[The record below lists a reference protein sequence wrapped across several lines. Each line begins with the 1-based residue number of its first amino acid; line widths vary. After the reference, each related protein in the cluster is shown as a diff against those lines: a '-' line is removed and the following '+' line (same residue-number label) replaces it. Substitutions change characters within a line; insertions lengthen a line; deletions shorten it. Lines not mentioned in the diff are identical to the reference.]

1 MPATVP
7 TRMMTSPSSLN
18 HCVGICFS
26 SSISPTIAIVGVG
39 STTDVDA
46 TPPSRSPCG
55 NSGDE
60 GVATLS
66 LYNETFPPVTGVPN
80 ARQASAT
87 PSTASRN
94 CQKFSGLYGLPKRLN
109 NGLHGGHRYF
119 LNQNLIRDICAIR
132 GCLPGFARI

>member
-1 MPATVP
+1 MI
-7 TRMMTSPSSLN
+7 MSPSSLN
-18 HCVGICFS
+18 HCVVICFS

-46 TPPSRSPCG
+46 TPSSRAPCD

-60 GVATLS
+60 GVAATVS
-66 LYNETFPPVTGVPN
+66 LYNETFPPVTGVSN

-94 CQKFSGLYGLPKRLN
+94 CQKFSGLYGLPKFKQSVTANGRAPEQVRL
-109 NGLHGGHRYF
+109 RAASAT
-119 LNQNLIRDICAIR
+119 AILPPSR
-132 GCLPGFARI
+132 GSSAE